1 MISINLDRSPV
12 EVGLSGAFDGVQLTL
27 RRLTSV
33 SFAQARA
40 ATMNIVSD
48 AERLETVMV
57 ANDLLPD
64 GGVEAWRRMGADHPE
79 RHAAFLGG
87 VSVWIGQ
94 VECATRAIA
103 DWTGI
108 ATADGEPV
116 RVSRE
121 AIESLMLNEDACRQ
135 IGEAIDRAAVLIS
148 TGPKLEIGS

>member
-1 MISINLDRSPV
+1 MIQINLDRSPL
-12 EVGLSGAFDGVQLTL
+12 EVRLSGSFDGVRLTL

-40 ATMNIVSD
+40 ATMNIISD
-48 AERLETVMV
+48 PERLETVMV

-64 GGVEAWRRMGADHPE
+64 GGIGAWRRMRADQPE

-87 VSVWIGQ
+87 VSGWIGQ

-108 ATADGEPV
+108 ATADGKPV
-116 RVSRE
+116 PVSRE
-121 AIESLMLNEDACRQ
+121 AVESLMLNEDACRQ

-148 TGPKLEIGS
+148 TGPKLEIES